1 MSYIL
6 DALKK
11 KESEE
16 KESIPDLSSQHYHT
30 DFEKEAPN
38 YLKVFFMIL
47 GAVLITAVLYFTYWL
62 GTNEKKNPPEIK
74 LSETSENVKGKA
86 LVAEDNADSDIIL
99 NESPDLKIESKP
111 VELNKPVVKKVILP
125 KVERSNSTQ
134 VTALVSKK
142 TNKANADSSLE
153 TTGSP
158 SDSINEDLSEL
169 PAIRYTSHVYADM
182 PKDRFVMLNGRSLGV
197 GQKLPNGISI
207 VEILENDL
215 VLSFKGKKYKIP
227 SLTDVNQ

>member
-16 KESIPDLSSQHYHT
+16 KESIPDLSSQHYHA
-30 DFEKEAPN
+30 DFEKETSN
-38 YLKVFFMIL
+38 YLKVFFMIFVP
-47 GAVLITAVLYFTYWL
+47 VLIAAVLYFAYWL
-62 GTNEKKNPPEIK
+62 GTNEKNSLPEIT
-74 LSETSENVKGKA
+74 LSETSENVKGSV
-86 LVAEDNADSDIIL
+86 LVATDNADSKIVL
-99 NESPDLKIESKP
+99 NESSDLKIESKP
-111 VELNKPVVKKVILP
+111 VELNKPVVRKVILP
-125 KVERSNSTQ
+125 KVERSNN
-134 VTALVSKK
+134 TALVSK
-142 TNKANADSSLE
+142 NNNNATADLSVGLSS
-153 TTGSP
+153 SP
-158 SDSINEDLSEL
+158 SDSINEDLSTL

-197 GQKLPNGISI
+197 GQKLPSGISI

-215 VLSFKGKKYKIP
+215 VVSFKGKKYKIP